1 MTPDVDALHPPLPRR
16 VAERAVVL
24 SAVLARA
31 FIDQDVG
38 NPKAER
44 FRAELLAWLRDVGVE
59 HEIEDGERALLT
71 SQLGRVQ
78 PKVIVDATW
87 QSEGL
92 AVLAWALGR
101 LALPAYDE
109 PCDPKSAADAVG
121 YLSTA
126 EARALLESVE
136 LRPAPDL
143 AKLGQVMF
151 ALHWRLEEFR
161 LRRSAIDFATVARET
176 WFGPLD
182 LTGLRL
188 VKGDLALRGTPIV
201 RAPADLVRTCSSSA
215 RERHRAINW
224 ILGHHPVWSKTPTST

>member
-38 NPKAER
+38 NPQAER

-121 YLSTA
+121 YPEHSRSSGAPRVRRAATSA
-126 EARALLESVE
+126 GAREAR
-136 LRPAPDL
+136 P
-143 AKLGQVMF
+143 G
-151 ALHWRLEEFR
+151 H
-161 LRRSAIDFATVARET
+161 
-176 WFGPLD
+176 
-182 LTGLRL
+182 
-188 VKGDLALRGTPIV
+188 V
-201 RAPADLVRTCSSSA
+201 RAPLATGGV
-215 RERHRAINW
+215 
-224 ILGHHPVWSKTPTST
+224 PTP